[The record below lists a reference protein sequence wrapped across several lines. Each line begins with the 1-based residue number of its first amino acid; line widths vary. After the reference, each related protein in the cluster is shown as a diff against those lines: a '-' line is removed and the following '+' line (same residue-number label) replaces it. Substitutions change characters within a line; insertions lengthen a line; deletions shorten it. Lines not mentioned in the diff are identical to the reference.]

1 MEILTAAISAW
12 ILAQIIKVLIT
23 AIKYKKLTFYTLISS
38 GGMPSSHTALVVAL
52 TTSVGLTAGI
62 DTVAFA
68 ICTVFSLIIMYDA
81 TGVRRAVG
89 EQGKKINKLL
99 EAFYETN
106 TIDNR
111 EFSEKIGEILGHTP
125 LEVLAGL
132 VLGILTALLIVA
144 IW

>member
-1 MEILTAAISAW
+1 MQVLFSA
-12 ILAQIIKVLIT
+12 ILAWLIAQILKIIIT
-23 AIKYKKLTFYTLISS
+23 AIRYKKMTLYTLISS

-52 TTSVGLTAGI
+52 TTSVGITSGFNSVI
-62 DTVAFA
+62 FA
-68 ICTVFSLIIMYDA
+68 VCAVFSLVIMYDA

-99 EAFYETN
+99 EAFYKTN
-106 TIDNR
+106 TIDNK

-132 VLGILTALLIVA
+132 ILGILTALVVVA
-144 IW
+144 I